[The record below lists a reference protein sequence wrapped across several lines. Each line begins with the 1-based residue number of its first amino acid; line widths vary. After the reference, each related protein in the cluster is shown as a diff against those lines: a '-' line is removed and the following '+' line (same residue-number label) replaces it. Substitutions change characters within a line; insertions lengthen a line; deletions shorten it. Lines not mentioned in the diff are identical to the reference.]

1 MPYGYAS
8 LIQGLMSPKSLA
20 MVYLTGKKF
29 FLESKAIRVTRARRA
44 IREKKATKEI
54 KASRACVVCK
64 VRLVSRVFLALQ
76 ERTARL
82 LISISSIRQ

>member
-1 MPYGYAS
+1 
-8 LIQGLMSPKSLA
+8 

-44 IREKKATKEI
+44 IKARKVTKAIKEKKVTKAR

-76 ERTARL
+76 ARTARL
-82 LISISSIRQ
+82 LISISSILLKPTLLQRHR

>member
-1 MPYGYAS
+1 
-8 LIQGLMSPKSLA
+8 

-44 IREKKATKEI
+44 IKEKKVTKEI
-54 KASRACVVCK
+54 KASKVSRACVVCK

-76 ERTARL
+76 ARTARL
-82 LISISSIRQ
+82 LISISSILLKPTLLQRHR